1 MPRYQNYHVWIES
14 DILLLRSEAALKKTA
29 SQIALN
35 WKDVSRAAVL
45 YQCTRLHIKLLWE
58 RKTKKKPKNPGQHGP
73 LSINFEKRY
82 IPLLPEPFPIKN
94 PISFTSRPHD
104 CCSWIVGDPRKLLCC
119 PDKAMENKPYC
130 EAHCKISYVPTLITY
145 INKAA

>member
-29 SQIALN
+29 TQIALN

-73 LSINFEKRY
+73 PSINFEKKY
-82 IPLLPEPFPIKN
+82 KKILPEPFPVKN
-94 PISFTSRPHD
+94 PISFLTKSID
-104 CCSWIVGDPRKLLCC
+104 NCSWIVGDPRKLLCC
-119 PDKAMENKPYC
+119 HAKAKEGKPYC
-130 EAHCKISYVPTLITY
+130 DAHCAVAYDPIQLRIIS
-145 INKAA
+145 